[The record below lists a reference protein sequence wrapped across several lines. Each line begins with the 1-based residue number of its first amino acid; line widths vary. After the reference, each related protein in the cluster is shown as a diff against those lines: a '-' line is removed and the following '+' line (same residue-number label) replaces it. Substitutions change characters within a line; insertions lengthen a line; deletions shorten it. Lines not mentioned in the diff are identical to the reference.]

1 MVSCQPLFTLLLISA
16 CVYMVST
23 TKGLYHDRWLFE
35 LELATLALTTN
46 EKYILVAILAAV
58 MIFVI
63 FFEMRYMRGKAKV
76 VRHTALKKDEAYNAV
91 LTTRSVINVMQRQ
104 GAETRTAQTMVGAAK
119 QAMEQG
125 DYDHCME
132 LCEKARDE
140 MTSPPRKTAEPAEGH
155 EDDAVEKER
164 FEKVAES
171 ILAAKSRTSKTDSYK
186 GTKLAVD
193 SDGNFMS
200 AKFEINTAKSD
211 IRKAVESGLDTSDAQ
226 DLMTDAEAA
235 FVVGSYTKAL
245 SLAVKARKTVSAEAE
260 GETIRLRAGDEPEEP
275 DAEPTA
281 EEMSIRS
288 TWACGQCGA
297 PLEGDDTFCH
307 KCGARVE
314 RERVCDSCGTKG
326 RSEDTFCRKC
336 GSKL

>member
-1 MVSCQPLFTLLLISA
+1 
-16 CVYMVST
+16 VYLVST

-35 LELATLALTTN
+35 LELATLALTSN
-46 EKYILVAILAAV
+46 EKYILVAILAAI

-63 FFEMRYMRGKAKV
+63 FFEMRYMRGKAKD
-76 VRHTALKKDEAYNAV
+76 VRHAAQKKDEAYNAV

-104 GAETRTAQTMVGAAK
+104 GAETKTAQTMIGAAK

-125 DYDHCME
+125 DYDRCMD

-140 MTSPPRKTAEPAEGH
+140 LTSPSRKVSEPAEGH
-155 EDDAVEKER
+155 EDDVFEKER
-164 FEKVAES
+164 LEKVAES
-171 ILAAKSRTSKTDSYK
+171 ILAAKNRATKTDSYK
-186 GTKLAVD
+186 GTKLSVD

-200 AKFEINTAKSD
+200 AKFEISTAKSD
-211 IRKAVESGLDTSDAQ
+211 IRKAIESGLDTSEAQ
-226 DLMTDAEAA
+226 DLMTEAEAA
-235 FVVGSYTKAL
+235 MVVGNYTKAL
-245 SLAVKARKTVSAEAE
+245 SLAVKARKAVSAEAE
-260 GETIRLRAGDEPEEP
+260 GETIPLRLGDEPEEP

-281 EEMSIRS
+281 EEMSAS
-288 TWACGQCGA
+288 PTWECGQCDA
-297 PLEGDDTFCH
+297 PLDADDTFCH

-314 RERVCDSCGTKG
+314 RERVCGSCGMKA

>member
-1 MVSCQPLFTLLLISA
+1 M
-16 CVYMVST
+16 
-23 TKGLYHDRWLFE
+23 
-35 LELATLALTTN
+35 ALTTD
-46 EKYILVAILAAV
+46 EKYILVAILAAI
-58 MIFVI
+58 MIFVV

-76 VRHTALKKDEAYNAV
+76 VRHAAQKKDEAYNAI
-91 LTTRSVINVMQRQ
+91 LTTRSVVNVMQRQ
-104 GAETRTAQTMVGAAK
+104 GAETRTAQNMVGAAK

-125 DYDHCME
+125 DYDRCMD

-140 MTSPPRKTAEPAEGH
+140 MISPSRKVSEPAGGH
-155 EDDAVEKER
+155 EDDVVEKER

-171 ILAAKSRTSKTDSYK
+171 ILAARSQTSKTDSYK

-193 SDGNFMS
+193 PDGNFMS

-245 SLAVKARKTVSAEAE
+245 SLAVRARKAVNAEAE
-260 GETIRLRAGDEPEEP
+260 EETIPLRSGEEPEEP
-275 DAEPTA
+275 AAEPTA
-281 EEMSIRS
+281 EEMSISSRWECS
-288 TWACGQCGA
+288 HCGA
-297 PLEGDDTFCH
+297 PLEADDTFCH
-307 KCGARVE
+307 KCGTRVE
-314 RERVCDSCGTKG
+314 RERVCDSCGTKA

-336 GSKL
+336 GSKIA

>member
-1 MVSCQPLFTLLLISA
+1 
-16 CVYMVST
+16 
-23 TKGLYHDRWLFE
+23 
-35 LELATLALTTN
+35 LALTSD
-46 EKYILVAILAAV
+46 EKYILVAILAAI
-58 MIFVI
+58 MLFVI

-76 VRHTALKKDEAYNAV
+76 VRHAALKKDEAYNAV

-125 DYDHCME
+125 DYDQCMD

-140 MTSPPRKTAEPAEGH
+140 LTSPSRKTAEPAEGH

-171 ILAAKSRTSKTDSYK
+171 ILAAKNRPSKTDSYK
-186 GTKLAVD
+186 GTKLTVD

-211 IRKAVESGLDTSDAQ
+211 IRKAVESGLDTSEAQ
-226 DLMTDAEAA
+226 NLMTEAEAA

-245 SLAVKARKTVSAEAE
+245 SLAVKARKAVSAEAE
-260 GETIRLRAGDEPEEP
+260 GETIPLRAGKEPEEP
-275 DAEPTA
+275 EAEPTA
-281 EEMSIRS
+281 EEMSVRP
-288 TWACGQCGA
+288 TWECGHCGA
-297 PLEGDDTFCH
+297 PLGADDTFCH

-314 RERVCDSCGTKG
+314 RERVCGSCGTKG

-336 GSKL
+336 GSKIA

>member
-1 MVSCQPLFTLLLISA
+1 
-16 CVYMVST
+16 
-23 TKGLYHDRWLFE
+23 
-35 LELATLALTTN
+35 LALTTD
-46 EKYILVAILAAV
+46 EKYILVAILAAI
-58 MIFVI
+58 MIFVV

-76 VRHTALKKDEAYNAV
+76 VRHAAQKKDEAYNAI
-91 LTTRSVINVMQRQ
+91 LTTRSVVNVMQRQ
-104 GAETRTAQTMVGAAK
+104 GAETRTAQNMVGAAK

-125 DYDHCME
+125 DYDRCMD

-140 MTSPPRKTAEPAEGH
+140 MISPSRKVSEPAGGH
-155 EDDAVEKER
+155 EDDVVEKER

-171 ILAAKSRTSKTDSYK
+171 ILAARSQTSKTDSYK

-193 SDGNFMS
+193 PDGNFMS

-245 SLAVKARKTVSAEAE
+245 SLAVRARKAVNAEAE
-260 GETIRLRAGDEPEEP
+260 EETIPLRSGEEPEEP
-275 DAEPTA
+275 AAEPTA
-281 EEMSIRS
+281 EEMSISSRWECS
-288 TWACGQCGA
+288 HCGA
-297 PLEGDDTFCH
+297 PLEADDTFCH
-307 KCGARVE
+307 KCGTRVE
-314 RERVCDSCGTKG
+314 REKVCDSCGTKA

-336 GSKL
+336 GSKIA

>member
-1 MVSCQPLFTLLLISA
+1 M
-16 CVYMVST
+16 
-23 TKGLYHDRWLFE
+23 
-35 LELATLALTTN
+35 ALTSN
-46 EKYILVAILAAV
+46 EKYILVAILAAI

-63 FFEMRYMRGKAKV
+63 FFEMRFMRGKAKV
-76 VRHTALKKDEAYNAV
+76 IRHAAQKKDEAYNAI

-104 GAETRTAQTMVGAAK
+104 GAETRGAQSMVGDAR

-125 DYDHCME
+125 DYDRCMD

-140 MTSPPRKTAEPAEGH
+140 LTSPSRKMAEHAEGH
-155 EDDAVEKER
+155 EDEAIEKER

-171 ILAAKSRTSKTDSYK
+171 ILAAKNQKSKTDSYK

-200 AKFEINTAKSD
+200 AKFEMNTAKSD
-211 IRKAVESGLDTSDAQ
+211 IRKAIESGLDTSGAQ
-226 DLMTDAEAA
+226 DLMTEAEAA

-245 SLAVKARKTVSAEAE
+245 SLAVRARKAVSAEAE
-260 GETIRLRAGDEPEEP
+260 GETIPLRPGDEPDEP
-275 DAEPTA
+275 AAEPTA
-281 EEMSIRS
+281 EETSAS
-288 TWACGQCGA
+288 PEWECGQCRA
-297 PLEGDDTFCH
+297 PLEVGDTFCH

-314 RERVCDSCGTKG
+314 LERVCDSCGTKG
-326 RSEDTFCRKC
+326 RSEDVFCRKC

>member
-1 MVSCQPLFTLLLISA
+1 
-16 CVYMVST
+16 
-23 TKGLYHDRWLFE
+23 
-35 LELATLALTTN
+35 LALTTD
-46 EKYILVAILAAV
+46 EKYILVAILAAI
-58 MIFVI
+58 MIFVV

-76 VRHTALKKDEAYNAV
+76 VRHAAQKKDEAYNAI
-91 LTTRSVINVMQRQ
+91 LTTRSVVNVMQRQ
-104 GAETRTAQTMVGAAK
+104 GAETRTAQNMVGAAK

-125 DYDHCME
+125 DYDRCMD

-140 MTSPPRKTAEPAEGH
+140 MISPSRKVSEPAGGH
-155 EDDAVEKER
+155 EDDVVEKER

-171 ILAAKSRTSKTDSYK
+171 ILAARSQTSKTDSYK

-193 SDGNFMS
+193 PDGNFMS

-245 SLAVKARKTVSAEAE
+245 SLAVRARKAVNAEAE
-260 GETIRLRAGDEPEEP
+260 EETIPLRSGEEPEEP
-275 DAEPTA
+275 AAEPTA
-281 EEMSIRS
+281 EEMSISSRWECS
-288 TWACGQCGA
+288 HCGA
-297 PLEGDDTFCH
+297 PLEADDTFCH
-307 KCGARVE
+307 KCGTRVE
-314 RERVCDSCGTKG
+314 RERVCDSCGTKA

-336 GSKL
+336 GSKIA

>member
-1 MVSCQPLFTLLLISA
+1 MGSCQPLFTLLLIFA

-35 LELATLALTTN
+35 LELATLALTTD
-46 EKYILVAILAAV
+46 EKYILVAILAAI
-58 MIFVI
+58 MLFVI

-76 VRHTALKKDEAYNAV
+76 VKHAALKKDEAYNAV

-104 GAETRTAQTMVGAAK
+104 GAETRSAQTMVGAAK
-119 QAMEQG
+119 QAMDRG
-125 DYDHCME
+125 DYNRCMD

-140 MTSPPRKTAEPAEGH
+140 LTSPSRKIAEPAEGH

-164 FEKVAES
+164 LEKVAES
-171 ILAAKSRTSKTDSYK
+171 ILAAKNRTSKTDSYK
-186 GTKLAVD
+186 GTKLTVD

-211 IRKAVESGLDTSDAQ
+211 IRKAVERGLNTSEAQ
-226 DLMTDAEAA
+226 NLMTEAEAA

-245 SLAVKARKTVSAEAE
+245 SLAVKARKAVSAEAE
-260 GETIRLRAGDEPEEP
+260 GETIPLRTREEP

-281 EEMSIRS
+281 EEMSVRS
-288 TWACGQCGA
+288 TWECGHCGA
-297 PLEGDDTFCH
+297 PLEADDTFCH
-307 KCGARVE
+307 KCGAKVE
-314 RERVCDSCGTKG
+314 RERVCGSCGTKG

-336 GSKL
+336 GSKIA

>member
-1 MVSCQPLFTLLLISA
+1 
-16 CVYMVST
+16 MVST

-35 LELATLALTTN
+35 LELATVALTPN
-46 EKYILVAILAAV
+46 EKYILVAILASI

-63 FFEMRYMRGKAKV
+63 FFEMRYMRDKAKV
-76 VRHTALKKDEAYNAV
+76 VRHAAQKKDEAYNAV

-104 GAETRTAQTMVGAAK
+104 GAETRTAQSMVGAAK

-125 DYDHCME
+125 DYDRCME

-140 MTSPPRKTAEPAEGH
+140 MITPSRKTSEHAEGH

-171 ILAAKSRTSKTDSYK
+171 ILAAKDRTSATDSYK
-186 GTKLAVD
+186 GSKLSVD

-211 IRKAVESGLDTSDAQ
+211 IRKAVESGLNTSDAQ
-226 DLMTDAEAA
+226 NLMTEAEAA

-245 SLAVKARKTVSAEAE
+245 SLAVRARKAVSAEAE
-260 GETIRLRAGDEPEEP
+260 RETIPLRAGDEPEEP
-275 DAEPTA
+275 EAEPTP
-281 EEMSIRS
+281 EEMSIRTS
-288 TWACGQCGA
+288 WECGQCRA
-297 PLEGDDTFCH
+297 PLGADDTFCH

-314 RERVCDSCGTKG
+314 RERDCGSCGTKA
-326 RSEDTFCRKC
+326 RPEDSFCRKC
-336 GSKL
+336 GSKLA

>member
-1 MVSCQPLFTLLLISA
+1 M
-16 CVYMVST
+16 
-23 TKGLYHDRWLFE
+23 
-35 LELATLALTTN
+35 ALTSLTSN
-46 EKYILVAILAAV
+46 EKYILVAILAAI
-58 MIFVI
+58 MLFVI

-76 VRHTALKKDEAYNAV
+76 VRHAAQKKDEAYNAV

-104 GAETRTAQTMVGAAK
+104 GAETRSAQTMVGAARE
-119 QAMEQG
+119 AMEQG
-125 DYDHCME
+125 DYDRCMD

-140 MTSPPRKTAEPAEGH
+140 LTSPSRRIAEPVEGH

-171 ILAAKSRTSKTDSYK
+171 ILAARNQTSQTDSYK

-211 IRKAVESGLDTSDAQ
+211 IRKAVESGLDTSEAQ

-245 SLAVKARKTVSAEAE
+245 SLAVKARKAVSAEAE
-260 GETIRLRAGDEPEEP
+260 RETIPLKAGDEPEEP
-275 DAEPTA
+275 EAEPTA
-281 EEMSIRS
+281 EEMSLRS
-288 TWACGQCGA
+288 TCECGQCGA
-297 PLEGDDTFCH
+297 PLEAHDTFCH
-307 KCGARVE
+307 KCGTRVE
-314 RERVCDSCGTKG
+314 RERACGSCGTKA
-326 RSEDTFCRKC
+326 RSDDTFCRKC
-336 GSKL
+336 GSKVA

>member
-1 MVSCQPLFTLLLISA
+1 MAPLSL
-16 CVYMVST
+16 
-23 TKGLYHDRWLFE
+23 
-35 LELATLALTTN
+35 N
-46 EKYILVAILAAV
+46 EKYILIAILAAI
-58 MIFVI
+58 MLFVI

-76 VRHTALKKDEAYNAV
+76 VRHVVQKKDEAYNAV

-104 GAETRTAQTMVGAAK
+104 GAETRAAQTMVGAAK
-119 QAMEQG
+119 QAMERG
-125 DYDHCME
+125 DYDRCMD

-140 MTSPPRKTAEPAEGH
+140 MTSPSRKVAEPAEGH

-186 GTKLAVD
+186 GTKLTVD

-211 IRKAVESGLDTSDAQ
+211 IRKAVESGLNTSEAQ

-245 SLAVKARKTVSAEAE
+245 SLAVKARKAVSAEVE
-260 GETIRLRAGDEPEEP
+260 GETIPLRTREEPEEP

-281 EEMSIRS
+281 EEMSVRS
-288 TWACGQCGA
+288 TWECGHCSA
-297 PLEGDDTFCH
+297 PLEADDTFCH

-314 RERVCDSCGTKG
+314 RERVCGSCGTKG

-336 GSKL
+336 GSKIA